1 MDPKAETRTSCLA
14 AGLSVEA
21 IRLAVNVAQSDCVCR
36 LHLCVCL
43 LTDTGEKAG
52 LQPFL
57 YEMGQPF

>member
-1 MDPKAETRTSCLA
+1 MDPMAEARSSCLTA
-14 AGLSVEA
+14 DSSVDA
-21 IRLAVNVAQSDCVCR
+21 VWLAVNTAQSDCICR

-57 YEMGQPF
+57 YEEAMTA